1 MRVTSDRAAGCVTLS
16 HRLEARNNRTQL
28 AQDGGARAARFSTV
42 FEATA
47 ALGIVVRVGAARP
60 PPCTEF
66 WVLAFYTWF
75 YKTMIRE
82 ILVIKVVK

>member
-1 MRVTSDRAAGCVTLS
+1 MRVTSDRVAGGVTLS
-16 HRLEARNNRTQL
+16 HLLEARDNRTQL

-47 ALGIVVRVGAARP
+47 ALGIVVRVGART

-66 WVLAFYTWF
+66 WVLAF

-82 ILVIKVVK
+82 ILVIKRLVK